1 MANAMNAGAATPGT
15 SSTNRWVQLIIGIT
29 CMVLIANLQYGW
41 TLFVT
46 PMAQKHSWDV
56 AGIQVAFSIFI
67 ALETWLTPIE
77 GWIADRLGPHTG
89 PRLVVVFGGI
99 LVAIGW
105 IVNSYAE
112 TLTVLYVGAAI
123 SGVGGGAVY
132 SVCVGNAVKW
142 FADRRGLAVGLTAA
156 GYGAGS
162 ALSVI
167 PLRMMIGSS
176 GYESTFFWFGLVQG
190 GVVFLIGWLLRGPLP
205 GEAPVAVSS
214 ARVVQSTRSFAPSEM
229 LATPTFWLLY
239 LMFVLISASGL
250 MATAQ
255 IALVAKDYGISNT
268 VLFLGASTL
277 TVALI
282 VDNVMNGVA
291 RPFFGWISDKIG
303 REPTMAI
310 AFGGGGVAYWLLGT
324 LGTNPWAFVLFAG
337 LLIFTWGE
345 IFSLFPS
352 TCTDT
357 FGPKFAT
364 VNTSLLYTAKGTS
377 VFLVPLAN
385 LLKDWT
391 GNWHAVFIVTAI
403 ANFVVVAL
411 ALFVLRPLR
420 ARQQAAGNASM
431 GAQKVA
437 AG

>member
-1 MANAMNAGAATPGT
+1 MATAMKPSATTVST
-15 SSTNRWVQLIIGIT
+15 SSTNRWAQLIIGIV

-46 PMAQKHSWDV
+46 PMAQKHTWEV
-56 AGIQVAFSIFI
+56 ASIQVAFSIFI
-67 ALETWLTPIE
+67 ALETWFTPIH
-77 GWIADRLGPHTG
+77 GWIADSLGPHRG
-89 PRLVVVFGGI
+89 PRLVVSIGGL

-112 TLTVLYVGAAI
+112 TLSMLYVGAAI

-156 GYGAGS
+156 GYGAGA
-162 ALSVI
+162 ALTVI
-167 PLRMMIGSS
+167 PMRMVIGSS
-176 GYESTFFWFGLVQG
+176 GYESAFFWFGLIQG
-190 GVVFLIGWLLRGPLP
+190 GVVFVVGLLLRGPLA
-205 GEAPVAVSS
+205 GEARVAVSS
-214 ARVVQSTRSFAPSEM
+214 ANVLQSTRSFKPSEM

-239 LMFVLISASGL
+239 LMFVMISASGL

-255 IALVAKDYGISNT
+255 IALVAKDFGISNT

-282 VDNVMNGVA
+282 VDNVLNGLA

-303 REPTMAI
+303 REPTMAL
-310 AFGGGGVAYWLLGT
+310 AFGCGGVAYWLLGA
-324 LGTNPWAFVLFAG
+324 LGTNPWAFVVFAG
-337 LLIFTWGE
+337 LIFFTWGE

-357 FGPKFAT
+357 FGPKYAT

-385 LLKDWT
+385 VLKDWT

-420 ARQQAAGNASM
+420 ARQQASGNASM
-431 GAQKVA
+431 VGAEKA
-437 AG
+437 IA